1 MTHVI
6 PAFGARPRRLLLAL
20 ALAALPGWAA
30 PALAGDAGEEVIYVE
45 KGEASYYGPG
55 FHGKETASGETFNQ
69 NDLTAAHR
77 KLPLGTKAK
86 VTNLENGKSVKVEV
100 NDRGP
105 YAKGRVI
112 DLSKAAAKKIGV
124 DDEGTAKVKI
134 EATKDAIEEGKSDGV
149 GGKGK

>member
-1 MTHVI
+1 MTHGI
-6 PAFGARPRRLLLAL
+6 PGFVRRPRHFLLAL
-20 ALAALPGWAA
+20 ALCAPPMMAA

-77 KLPLGTKAK
+77 KLPLGTEAK

-112 DLSKAAAKKIGV
+112 DLSKGAAKKLGI

>member
-1 MTHVI
+1 MTRYGRK
-6 PAFGARPRRLLLAL
+6 PFL
-20 ALAALPGWAA
+20 ALAAVVLLLPAV
-30 PALAGDAGEEVIYVE
+30 PAFAGDAGEEVIYVE
-45 KGEASYYGPG
+45 RGEASYYGRG

-77 KLPLGTKAK
+77 KLPLGTEAK
-86 VTNLENGKSVKVEV
+86 VTNLETGKSVKVEV

-112 DLSKAAAKKIGV
+112 DLSKAAAKKIGI

-134 EATKDAIEEGKSDGV
+134 EATKEAIDEAKSDDV

>member
-1 MTHVI
+1 MTLT
-6 PAFGARPRRLLLAL
+6 PRPSLL
-20 ALAALPGWAA
+20 ALAALALLLPSV
-30 PALAGDAGEEVIYVE
+30 PVLAGDAGEEVIYVE
-45 KGEASYYGPG
+45 RGEASYYGRG

-77 KLPLGTKAK
+77 KLPLGTEAK

-112 DLSKAAAKKIGV
+112 DLSKGAAKKLGI

-134 EATKDAIEEGKSDGV
+134 EATKEAIQEGKTDDV